1 MTETSQQQSA
11 AQGHATV
18 QPHLAL
24 TVPEVARVGLKGVVT
39 DVRDRRREGFLRKG
53 RGFSPRRLDPRLRR
67 PVFVLGA
74 PRSGTTFLGAAV
86 GKAPGFSYH
95 FEPRL
100 TKAAARQVYDGS
112 WDERR
117 AARTFRGFY
126 SALLLA
132 AGDGGLRFAEK
143 NPENCFIVP
152 FLARVFPDA
161 QFVQILR
168 DGRDAAV
175 SHAEKPWLSA
185 RSAGSGLRGRSGTA
199 WGPYPRFWVEP
210 ERHAEFASV
219 SDIERSAWCWRRFT
233 EAMQDGLARVSA
245 DRVLRIRYES
255 LVADPAAGSQRL
267 ADFLDIPAQERAPL
281 AQALATA
288 RTSSV
293 GRWKS
298 ALSPVDLA
306 AVERQCTPLLRT
318 LGYLD

>member
-1 MTETSQQQSA
+1 MTGTRQPYA
-11 AQGHATV
+11 AQTLATV

-24 TVPEVARVGLKGVVT
+24 TMREVARVGLKGVVT
-39 DVRDRRREGFLRKG
+39 DVRDRRREGFLSKG
-53 RGFSPRRLDPRLRR
+53 RGLSPRRLDPRVRR

-112 WDERR
+112 WEETR
-117 AARTFRGFY
+117 ATRTFRGYY

-132 AGDGGLRFAEK
+132 SGDGGLRFAEK
-143 NPENCFIVP
+143 NPENCFILP

-168 DGRDAAV
+168 DGRDATV
-175 SHAEKPWLSA
+175 SHAEKPWLRA
-185 RSAGSGLRGRSGTA
+185 GSAGSGLRGRSGTA

-210 ERHAEFASV
+210 ERHEEFAAV

-233 EAMQDGLARVSA
+233 EAMQDGLAQVPA
-245 DRVLRIRYES
+245 KRVLRMRYES
-255 LVADPAAGSQRL
+255 LVSDPAAGSQQL
-267 ADFLDIPAQERAPL
+267 ADFLDIPTDQREPL
-281 AQALATA
+281 AQALGTA
-288 RTSSV
+288 QTTSV
-293 GRWKS
+293 GRWRS
-298 ALSPVDLA
+298 ALSAGDVA
-306 AVERQCTPLLRT
+306 AVERQCTPLLHT